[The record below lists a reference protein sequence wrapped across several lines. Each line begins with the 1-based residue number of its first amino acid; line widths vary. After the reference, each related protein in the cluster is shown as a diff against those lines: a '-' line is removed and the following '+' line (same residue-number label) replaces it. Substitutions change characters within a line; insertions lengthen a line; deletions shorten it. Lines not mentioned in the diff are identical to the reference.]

1 MRIIVEGW
9 RFIPRSH
16 SILSQFQMLEM
27 LKRGDLTVFH
37 KDLPY
42 LLPSWQP
49 VTGLFNPE
57 QERILKQIPQPDF
70 NCFADATWRISYPFN
85 LTASPHSQRTC
96 IFATTEWGIVH
107 NTAFLGGIS
116 MQEASRKNPDT
127 IIVTTSRWSRDG
139 FLRSGAEADRVC
151 IVPLGYEPNIYKPIS
166 YQNRIELRK
175 KLGWDRYF
183 VFLNVGV
190 MLNNKGVPALLQAFA
205 AIVDRYPD
213 ARLVLK
219 GTDSLFTSQNALN
232 KMLQSLTDKQR
243 EKIIPKLIY
252 IGKDLSFAEMAS
264 LYQAADVY
272 VSPYLAEGFN
282 MPVLEAIACGL
293 PVICTK
299 GGSTDD
305 FTHPDFALAID
316 SQILT
321 VTMNKENRFYLH
333 PNLEHLITLMINTIE
348 QPSFIDRARQA
359 GPIFAANG
367 FTWQH
372 ITNKLLKVLVPSH
385 NIRENKRSAIT
396 ESGLDTRPIFE
407 PIIF

>member
-27 LKRGDLTVFH
+27 LNRGDVEVFH

-57 QERILKQIPQPDF
+57 QERILKQIPTPDF
-70 NCFADATWRISYPFN
+70 NCFADATWRISYPFD
-85 LTASPHSQRTC
+85 LTASPNSQKTA

-107 NTAFLGGIS
+107 NTAFVGGVS

-127 IIVTTSRWSRDG
+127 IIITTSRWSRDG
-139 FLRSGAEADRVC
+139 FLRSGAAADRVC
-151 IVPLGYEPNIYKPIS
+151 IVPLGYDPNIYKPIS
-166 YQNRIELRK
+166 NEERIKLRK
-175 KLGWDRYF
+175 KLGWEGYF

-205 AIVDRYPD
+205 AIVDRYPN

-219 GTDSLFTSQNALN
+219 GTDSLFTSEKALN
-232 KMLQSLTDKQR
+232 KMLQSLGDQQR

-316 SQILT
+316 SQMLN
-321 VTMNKENRFYLH
+321 VNMNNENRFYLH

-348 QPSFIDRARQA
+348 QPNFIDRARQA
-359 GPIFAANG
+359 GPKFVANG
-367 FTWQH
+367 FTWKQ
-372 ITNKLLKVLVPSH
+372 ITDKLLEVLVPSH
-385 NIRENKRSAIT
+385 HKTENKISAIT
-396 ESGLDTRPIFE
+396 ESGRVSSPIFE